1 MSCFARCALTSPTT
15 RTAPGTL
22 ARLPSPFNAVMA
34 SSKMAAASLLEMTLL
49 MTRRSRS
56 APTIAT
62 LAYPSSCAPAVFIGH
77 HSGYAKT
84 SGRVQ
89 IRPIVLPAQQLRQLG
104 DVGGDAP
111 RLVAGE
117 LQPARAIAWARRKN
131 ATLQGAITS

>member
-22 ARLPSPFNAVMA
+22 ARLPSPFNVVMA
-34 SSKMAAASLLEMTLL
+34 SSKMAAASLLETTLL

-62 LAYPSSCAPAVFIGH
+62 LAYPSSCAPAVFIGR
-77 HSGYAKT
+77 HSGCAKT
-84 SGRVQ
+84 SVQ
-89 IRPIVLPAQQLRQLG
+89 DQFRAPSSLRLSTFQQLG

-111 RLVAGE
+111 GLVDG
-117 LQPARAIAWARRKN
+117 QPLRFERMMQIKAWIA
-131 ATLQGAITS
+131 